1 MRVLL
6 LLRGSAGCGKSTW
19 IEQNG
24 LKPYTLS
31 ADDIR
36 LLCQSPI
43 MQVDGTEGI
52 SQANDNVTWKTL
64 FNLLEVRMQKGEFT
78 VIDATNSKTSEMNRY
93 KEMCGTY
100 RYRIFC
106 VDFTDIPIE
115 EVKRRNAN
123 RDELKRVPDEV
134 IDKMYS
140 RFATQKIPSGIKV
153 IKPDELDT
161 IWMKIFDMSEY
172 KRIHHIGDIHGCN
185 TALQKYLSDN
195 GGIKD
200 DEMYI
205 FTGDYIDRG
214 LENADVIKFLI
225 SIMNKK
231 NVLMLEGNHEC
242 YHKDTEV
249 LTKDGWKLLKDID
262 INNDLVAQFNMNNNI
277 IDFAKPLEKIVNFS
291 NELILI
297 EGFDTKQIVTMNH
310 DVVYGNE
317 KIKAKDFL
325 NKDKITQQKFILSGY
340 SNNNPYDIDDNVLRL
355 LVWIISDGTIVDN
368 SKYNINSIKRR
379 IQFKFSR
386 KDKIE
391 NLTKLLDEMK
401 IVYTIKPVGN
411 KREDRKQP
419 YLIRIYGNIARFYC
433 DKLLNGVKHYPL
445 FFKELNRRQTLI
457 VLEELLKTDATSK
470 SEIKIDW
477 SCINKNDVDIIQ
489 EMCIRNGISCTYKL
503 RDNSCGFNKNGQ
515 IYWVSIKPYGVFTSN
530 QIKIETINYNDNVYC
545 LTMPKGTLVTRIDGK
560 VAFSG
565 NCHIWKYAHGCQSYS
580 KEFELITKPQL
591 ENARIDKK
599 DIRQLYRK
607 LGQCAYYKYG
617 NNTFLVTHAGLS
629 TLPKNLSCVATD
641 QMIRGVGNYNDFEKV
656 AETFLKTTSENV
668 YQIHGH
674 RNTKG
679 LPVQVNDRVF
689 NLEGKVEFGGSLRC
703 VQVDK
708 DGIHTV
714 EVENTVYKTPEMKNE
729 QTVTSSSIADTLIA
743 LRSNKY
749 IQEKRFGNISSFNFT
764 NKAFYNKVWDEQTT
778 KARGLYLDTIKGKV
792 AARAYEKFFNINE
805 RPETKFDMLQY
816 KLQFPVTAY
825 VKENGFL
832 GIVSYNEYE
841 DDLFIASKSTIDSQF
856 AQWLKEMLYEK
867 VSAKNIEKMKEF
879 IKEHNVSFVFECVDM
894 KNDPHIIEYPNS
906 ELFLLD
912 IVQNDMNFSKYEYD
926 AMVNIANQF
935 GITPKEK
942 AFEIATWQEFF
953 DWYYDILEE
962 DYEYNGRKI
971 EGFVIEDSI
980 GYMTKLKLTYYN
992 FWKFMRSISHEA
1004 IKKGYIQKTSALTTP
1019 TANEYYAWVRKL
1031 HDVEDK
1037 DSIPKDIC
1045 TLRRLFYKDKIQNLN
1060 FER

>member
-1 MRVLL
+1 MRILL

-93 KEMCGTY
+93 KEMCNTY

-123 RDELKRVPDEV
+123 REVLKRVPEEV

-161 IWMKIFDMSEY
+161 IWMKMFDLSEY
-172 KRIHHIGDIHGCN
+172 KKIHHIGDIHGCN

-200 DEMYI
+200 DNFYI

-214 LENADVIKFLI
+214 LENADVVKFLI

-231 NVLMLEGNHEC
+231 NVLMLEGNHERWLWL
-242 YHKDTEV
+242 YA
-249 LTKDGWKLLKDID
+249 
-262 INNDLVAQFNMNNNI
+262 NDC
-277 IDFAKPLEKIVNFS
+277 
-291 NELILI
+291 
-297 EGFDTKQIVTMNH
+297 
-310 DVVYGNE
+310 
-317 KIKAKDFL
+317 
-325 NKDKITQQKFILSGY
+325 
-340 SNNNPYDIDDNVLRL
+340 
-355 LVWIISDGTIVDN
+355 
-368 SKYNINSIKRR
+368 
-379 IQFKFSR
+379 
-386 KDKIE
+386 
-391 NLTKLLDEMK
+391 
-401 IVYTIKPVGN
+401 VG
-411 KREDRKQP
+411 K
-419 YLIRIYGNIARFYC
+419 
-433 DKLLNGVKHYPL
+433 
-445 FFKELNRRQTLI
+445 
-457 VLEELLKTDATSK
+457 
-470 SEIKIDW
+470 
-477 SCINKNDVDIIQ
+477 
-489 EMCIRNGISCTYKL
+489 
-503 RDNSCGFNKNGQ
+503 
-515 IYWVSIKPYGVFTSN
+515 
-530 QIKIETINYNDNVYC
+530 
-545 LTMPKGTLVTRIDGK
+545 
-560 VAFSG
+560 
-565 NCHIWKYAHGCQSYS
+565 S
-580 KEFELITKPQL
+580 KEFELITRPQL
-591 ENARIDKK
+591 EEAKIDKK

-607 LGQCAYYKYG
+607 FGQCAYYKYG
-617 NNTFLVTHAGLS
+617 NNIYLVTHAGLS
-629 TLPKNLSCVATD
+629 TLPKNLSYVATD

-656 AETFLKTTSENV
+656 AETFLATTPDNA

-674 RNTKG
+674 RNTKR
-679 LPVQVNDRVF
+679 LPVKVNDRVF
-689 NLEGKVEFGGSLRC
+689 NLEGRVEFGGDLRC
-703 VQVDK
+703 VQIDK
-708 DGIHTV
+708 DGTHTV
-714 EVENTVYKTPEMKNE
+714 EVENTVYKTPEMQSE
-729 QTVTSSSIADTLIA
+729 QTVTNSSVADTIIA
-743 LRSNKY
+743 LRSNRY
-749 IQEKRFGNISSFNFT
+749 IQEKKFGNISSFNFT
-764 NKAFYNKVWDEQTT
+764 NKAFYDKVWDEQTT
-778 KARGLYLDTIKGKV
+778 KARGLYLDTMKGKV
-792 AARAYEKFFNINE
+792 AARAYDKFFNVNE

-856 AQWLKEMLYEK
+856 AQWFRKMLYEK
-867 VSAKNIEKMKEF
+867 ISSENIQKMKEF
-879 IKEHNVSFVFECVDM
+879 IKEYNVSFVFECVDM

-906 ELFLLD
+906 KLFLLD
-912 IVQNDMNFSKYEYD
+912 IVQNDMEFSKYEYD
-926 AMVNIANQF
+926 TMVDIANQF
-935 GITPKEK
+935 GLTPKEK

-971 EGFVIEDSI
+971 EGFVIEDSV
-980 GYMTKLKLTYYN
+980 GYMTKLKLAYYN

-1004 IKKGYIQKTSALTTP
+1004 IRSGYIRKTSALTTP

-1037 DSIPKDIC
+1037 ESIPKDIC
-1045 TLRRLFYKDKIQNLN
+1045 TLRSLFYKDKANI
-1060 FER
+1060 

>member
-36 LLCQSPI
+36 LLCQSPT
-43 MQVDGTEGI
+43 MQVDGTVGI

-64 FNLLEVRMQKGEFT
+64 FNLLEVRMEKGEFT

-93 KEMCGTY
+93 KEMCETY

-123 RDELKRVPDEV
+123 REVLKRVPDEV

-161 IWMKIFDMSEY
+161 IWMKIFDMSKY
-172 KRIHHIGDIHGCN
+172 KKIHHIGDIHGCN

-200 DEMYI
+200 DEFYI

-214 LENADVIKFLI
+214 LENADVVKFLI
-225 SIMNKK
+225 SIVNKK
-231 NVLMLEGNHEC
+231 NVLMLEGNHERWLWL
-242 YHKDTEV
+242 YA
-249 LTKDGWKLLKDID
+249 
-262 INNDLVAQFNMNNNI
+262 ND
-277 IDFAKPLEKIVNFS
+277 
-291 NELILI
+291 
-297 EGFDTKQIVTMNH
+297 
-310 DVVYGNE
+310 
-317 KIKAKDFL
+317 
-325 NKDKITQQKFILSGY
+325 
-340 SNNNPYDIDDNVLRL
+340 
-355 LVWIISDGTIVDN
+355 
-368 SKYNINSIKRR
+368 
-379 IQFKFSR
+379 
-386 KDKIE
+386 
-391 NLTKLLDEMK
+391 
-401 IVYTIKPVGN
+401 
-411 KREDRKQP
+411 
-419 YLIRIYGNIARFYC
+419 
-433 DKLLNGVKHYPL
+433 
-445 FFKELNRRQTLI
+445 
-457 VLEELLKTDATSK
+457 
-470 SEIKIDW
+470 
-477 SCINKNDVDIIQ
+477 CICK
-489 EMCIRNGISCTYKL
+489 
-503 RDNSCGFNKNGQ
+503 
-515 IYWVSIKPYGVFTSN
+515 
-530 QIKIETINYNDNVYC
+530 
-545 LTMPKGTLVTRIDGK
+545 
-560 VAFSG
+560 
-565 NCHIWKYAHGCQSYS
+565 S

-591 ENARIDKK
+591 ENAKIDKK

-617 NNTFLVTHAGLS
+617 DNIYLVTHAGLS
-629 TLPKNLSCVATD
+629 TLPKNLSYVATE
-641 QMIRGVGNYNDFEKV
+641 QMIKGVGNYNDFEKI
-656 AETFLKTTSENV
+656 AETFLKTTPENV

-674 RNTKG
+674 RNTKS
-679 LPVQVNDRVF
+679 LPVQVNDKVF
-689 NLEGKVEFGGSLRC
+689 NLEGRVEFGGSLRC

-708 DGIHTV
+708 DGIRTV
-714 EVENTVYKTPEMKNE
+714 EVENTVYKTPEMQSE
-729 QTVTSSSIADTLIA
+729 QTVTNSSIADTIIA

-749 IQEKRFGNISSFNFT
+749 IQEKKFGNISSFNFT
-764 NKAFYNKVWDEQTT
+764 NKAFYDKVWDEQTT
-778 KARGLYLDTIKGKV
+778 KARGLYLDTMKGKV
-792 AARAYEKFFNINE
+792 AARAYNKFFNINE

-856 AQWLKEMLYEK
+856 AQWFKEMLYEK
-867 VSAKNIEKMKEF
+867 ITSENIEKMKSF
-879 IKEHNVSFVFECVDM
+879 IKEHNVSFVFECIDM
-894 KNDPHIIEYPNS
+894 KNDPHIIDYPNS

-912 IVQNDMNFSKYEYD
+912 IVQNDMEFSKYEYD
-926 AMVNIANQF
+926 AMVDIANQL

-942 AFEIATWQEFF
+942 AFEIATWQDFF
-953 DWYYDILEE
+953 DWYYDVLEE

-971 EGFVIEDSI
+971 EGFVIEDSV
-980 GYMTKLKLTYYN
+980 GYMTKLKLAYYN
-992 FWKFMRSISHEA
+992 FWKFMRNISHEA
-1004 IKKGYIQKTSALTTP
+1004 IKNGYIQKTSALITP

-1045 TLRRLFYKDKIQNLN
+1045 TLRRLFYKDKG
-1060 FER
+1060 

>member
-1 MRVLL
+1 MRILL

-19 IEQNG
+19 IEKNG

-93 KEMCGTY
+93 KEMCNTY

-123 RDELKRVPDEV
+123 REILKRVPEEA

-153 IKPDELDT
+153 IKPDELDS
-161 IWMKIFDMSEY
+161 IWMKMFDLSEY
-172 KRIHHIGDIHGCN
+172 KKIHHIGDIHGCN
-185 TALQKYLSDN
+185 TVLQKYLADN

-200 DEMYI
+200 DEFYI

-214 LENADVIKFLI
+214 LENAEVVKFLI
-225 SIMNKK
+225 SIKDKK
-231 NVLMLEGNHEC
+231 NVLMLEGNHERWLWL
-242 YHKDTEV
+242 YA
-249 LTKDGWKLLKDID
+249 
-262 INNDLVAQFNMNNNI
+262 ND
-277 IDFAKPLEKIVNFS
+277 
-291 NELILI
+291 
-297 EGFDTKQIVTMNH
+297 
-310 DVVYGNE
+310 
-317 KIKAKDFL
+317 
-325 NKDKITQQKFILSGY
+325 
-340 SNNNPYDIDDNVLRL
+340 
-355 LVWIISDGTIVDN
+355 
-368 SKYNINSIKRR
+368 
-379 IQFKFSR
+379 
-386 KDKIE
+386 
-391 NLTKLLDEMK
+391 
-401 IVYTIKPVGN
+401 
-411 KREDRKQP
+411 
-419 YLIRIYGNIARFYC
+419 
-433 DKLLNGVKHYPL
+433 
-445 FFKELNRRQTLI
+445 
-457 VLEELLKTDATSK
+457 
-470 SEIKIDW
+470 
-477 SCINKNDVDIIQ
+477 
-489 EMCIRNGISCTYKL
+489 CT
-503 RDNSCGFNKNGQ
+503 
-515 IYWVSIKPYGVFTSN
+515 
-530 QIKIETINYNDNVYC
+530 
-545 LTMPKGTLVTRIDGK
+545 GK
-560 VAFSG
+560 
-565 NCHIWKYAHGCQSYS
+565 S
-580 KEFELITKPQL
+580 KEFEQITKPAL
-591 ENARIDKK
+591 NEARISKK

-607 LGQCAYYKYG
+607 FGQCAYYRYG
-617 NNTFLVTHAGLS
+617 NNVYLVTHAGLS
-629 TLPKNLSCVATD
+629 TMPNNLSYVATD
-641 QMIRGVGNYNDFEKV
+641 QMIRGVGGYNDFEKI
-656 AETFLKTTSENV
+656 AETFINTTPDNL

-674 RNTKG
+674 RNTKRV
-679 LPVQVNDRVF
+679 PVKVNDRVF
-689 NLEGKVEFGGSLRC
+689 NLEGRVEFGGELRC

-708 DGIHTV
+708 DGIHTIEMQN
-714 EVENTVYKTPEMKNE
+714 EVFKTPEMQSE
-729 QTVTSSSIADTLIA
+729 QTVTSSSVADIIIS
-743 LRSNKY
+743 LRSNRY
-749 IQEKRFGNISSFNFT
+749 IQEKKFGNISSFNFT
-764 NKAFYNKVWDEQTT
+764 NKAFYDKVWDEQTT
-778 KARGLYLDTIKGKV
+778 KARGLYLDTLKGKV
-792 AARAYEKFFNINE
+792 AARAYDKFFNINE

-841 DDLFIASKSTIDSQF
+841 DDLLIASKSTLDSQF
-856 AQWLKEMLYEK
+856 AQWFREMLYEK
-867 VSAKNIEKMKEF
+867 VPAENIQEMKKY

-926 AMVNIANQF
+926 TMVDAANQF
-935 GITPKEK
+935 GLTPKEK

-962 DYEYNGRKI
+962 DYEYDGRKI
-971 EGFVIEDSI
+971 EGFVIEDSV

-1004 IKKGYIQKTSALTTP
+1004 IRNGYIRKTSALTTP
-1019 TANEYYAWVRKL
+1019 TANEFYAWVRKL

-1045 TLRRLFYKDKIQNLN
+1045 TLRRLFYKEKEKN
-1060 FER
+1060 